1 MKEKTRS
8 ILCQLINSV
17 IFAGVIILFIG
28 LYYYMIKAGIPYQDP
43 PLELQIQYAVNM
55 RIGEIL
61 TGSGF
66 VIAVCGGVSRL
77 LLRLIMKSK

>member
-8 ILCQLINSV
+8 ILCQLLNSV

-66 VIAVCGGVSRL
+66 VIAVCGGVIRL
-77 LLRLIMKSK
+77 ILRLIYR